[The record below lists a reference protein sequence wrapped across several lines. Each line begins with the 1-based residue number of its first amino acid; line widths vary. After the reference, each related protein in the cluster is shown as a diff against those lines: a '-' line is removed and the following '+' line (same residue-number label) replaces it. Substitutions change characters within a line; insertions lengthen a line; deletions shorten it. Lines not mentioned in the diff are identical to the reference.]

1 MTNGSDASSELHVAA
16 GNRDESRFLQAIGL
30 ALRARHAVAGHTGV
44 LQSIQEGKVRLVIV
58 ASDAGANGMKKYRD
72 KCTFYQVPLVTA
84 SDRATLGVAC
94 GRSYTVVVGV
104 TDDGFARML
113 SELVREIYGGE
124 AFGETSS
131 L

>member
-1 MTNGSDASSELHVAA
+1 MTQQEGAPSDLSSTLD
-16 GNRDESRFLQAIGL
+16 GRDESKFLQAIGL

-44 LQSIQEGKVRLVIV
+44 LQSVQGGKSRLVIV
-58 ASDAGANGMKKYRD
+58 ASDAGANGLKKYRD
-72 KCTFYQVPLVTA
+72 KCTFYRVPLVTA
-84 SDRATLGVAC
+84 SDRSKLGVAC
-94 GRSYTVVVGV
+94 GRSYTVVVSV

-113 SELVREIYGGE
+113 SELAREIYGGE